1 MPKELVKVIYKPGI
15 GEGPELKRLPS
26 PFDLDMPTGVPVEVA
41 PKLAELLI
49 ERVHQVE
56 LYKEPVAPEASEKT
70 SDKTTKKK
78 GKSSK

>member
-26 PFDLDMPTGVPVEVA
+26 PFDLEMPTGVPVEVA

-56 LYKEPVAPEASEKT
+56 LYKEPASEVSEKT